1 LNNKK
6 LLNCLVDCST
16 DTEISF
22 VACCEECKKIKLNFT
37 KKFSKAGACPESEKK
52 IAFYRILY
60 QKEREQ
66 LKEKMLKALEEHFNI
81 CPICQRI
88 VCDDCFLIC
97 DDIDMCKSCAEML
110 EEEGNNITESL

>member
-1 LNNKK
+1 
-6 LLNCLVDCST
+6 
-16 DTEISF
+16 
-22 VACCEECKKIKLNFT
+22 
-37 KKFSKAGACPESEKK
+37 
-52 IAFYRILY
+52 
-60 QKEREQ
+60 
-66 LKEKMLKALEEHFNI
+66 MLKALEEHFNI